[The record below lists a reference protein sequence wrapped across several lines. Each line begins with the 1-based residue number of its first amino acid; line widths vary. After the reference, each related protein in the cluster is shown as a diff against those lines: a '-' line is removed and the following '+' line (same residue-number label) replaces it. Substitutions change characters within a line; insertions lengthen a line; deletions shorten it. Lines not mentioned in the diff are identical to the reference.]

1 MVFLTLF
8 LFFTSKFPIIE
19 EYKDHVEVVQE
30 SRRKWEPLTEE
41 ELKDYGR
48 KWKKE
53 TKVSFSSK
61 SSEDERKLTNE

>member
-53 TKVSFSSK
+53 TKVSFSFK
-61 SSEDERKLTNE
+61 SSEDESKLTKV